1 MNPKQGMDL
10 IAAVL
15 ETSGVIL
22 RESTRLFRP
31 YDLTAAQFN
40 ILHQLSGKPEG
51 MSQSEL
57 SERLVVDRSNV
68 TGLLDRMSK
77 AGWIKRTDHPTDRRI
92 YLIKVTPTGHK
103 LWEKT
108 LPMYE
113 EAVNKIF
120 KPLGRDEVEKAT
132 HLLNRLRGQTEQW
145 GVAHTA
151 EFAPARK
158 AKKA

>member
-1 MNPKQGMDL
+1 MKPNSGMEL

-15 ETSGVIL
+15 ETSGVLL

-31 YDLTAAQFN
+31 HNLTAAQFN
-40 ILHQLSGKPEG
+40 ILHQLSSVPEG

-77 AGWIKRTDHPTDRRI
+77 AGWVKRTDHPTDRRI
-92 YLIKVTPTGHK
+92 YLIKLTPVGHK

-108 LPMYE
+108 LPLYE
-113 EAVNKIF
+113 EAVAKIM
-120 KPLGRDEVEKAT
+120 KSVGREAVESAT
-132 HLLNRLRGQTEQW
+132 VALHYLRASTERW
-145 GVAHTA
+145 GA
-151 EFAPARK
+151 EHSAENPPSKKTRK
-158 AKKA
+158 A